1 MKRTNPVMVRLD
13 DTQVRELD
21 ELAATV
27 GIPASTLAHN
37 AVLALLRYYKA
48 HGTVTLPL
56 EIISAAA
63 SRLDVTL
70 NEPAAPTAKRAR
82 RGAKSG

>member
-1 MKRTNPVMVRLD
+1 
-13 DTQVRELD
+13 
-21 ELAATV
+21 
-27 GIPASTLAHN
+27 
-37 AVLALLRYYKA
+37 
-48 HGTVTLPL
+48 VTLPL

>member
-1 MKRTNPVMVRLD
+1 MVRLD

-21 ELAATV
+21 ELATAV

-56 EIISAAA
+56 EIVSAAA
-63 SRLDVTL
+63 SRLDVAL
-70 NEPAAPTAKRAR
+70 NESVAPAEPKRAR
-82 RGAKSG
+82 RKGR

>member
-82 RGAKSG
+82 RGVK

>member
-1 MKRTNPVMVRLD
+1 MVRLD

-21 ELAATV
+21 ELATAV

-56 EIISAAA
+56 EMVSAAA
-63 SRLDVTL
+63 NRLDVAL
-70 NEPAAPTAKRAR
+70 NESDAPADPKRAR
-82 RGAKSG
+82 RKGR

>member
-37 AVLALLRYYKA
+37 AVLALLRHYKA

-56 EIISAAA
+56 AIISAA
-63 SRLDVTL
+63 SSQLDVTP
-70 NEPAAPTAKRAR
+70 NEPSAAKRTR
-82 RGAKSG
+82 RRTK